1 MDVAAIVAS
10 VGSFVVSERVIKAK
24 ATFLFGLGCTVCYD
38 LFIHSND
45 AATLRVYRGEI
56 SFKLSN
62 SLSQEYFSHI
72 TSCYILLMNFRAWIY
87 CTVVYFI
94 CFLFTIMEAKRYSL
108 RRTHISTRNKVCCKS
123 IWFIKYKTFAYK
135 FKT

>member
-56 SFKLSN
+56 SFKLTD
-62 SLSQEYFSHI
+62 SLSQECFSSY
-72 TSCYILLMNFRAWIY
+72 TFLLHFINELQGLDLLHCRLFY
-87 CTVVYFI
+87 LLFVYDHGGETV
-94 CFLFTIMEAKRYSL
+94 
-108 RRTHISTRNKVCCKS
+108 
-123 IWFIKYKTFAYK
+123 
-135 FKT
+135 

>member
-56 SFKLSN
+56 SFKMSIRFRSN
-62 SLSQEYFSHI
+62 KFSHV
-72 TSCYILLMNFRAWIY
+72 TSCCILLNE
-87 CTVVYFI
+87 
-94 CFLFTIMEAKRYSL
+94 LQGL
-108 RRTHISTRNKVCCKS
+108 DL
-123 IWFIKYKTFAYK
+123 
-135 FKT
+135 

>member
-45 AATLRVYRGEI
+45 AATLRVYRGEKI
-56 SFKLSN
+56 
-62 SLSQEYFSHI
+62 E
-72 TSCYILLMNFRAWIY
+72 LLF
-87 CTVVYFI
+87 C
-94 CFLFTIMEAKRYSL
+94 L
-108 RRTHISTRNKVCCKS
+108 RVHLAEELR
-123 IWFIKYKTFAYK
+123 
-135 FKT
+135 